1 MKKAI
6 AYLLTA
12 LFCLSAAGCEG
23 KNKESVAS
31 VAEDGIITLYDFES
45 WEELSAFAFRYEFGR
60 ATINRDKA
68 YVKSGDASMKVEISA
83 KTQTPY
89 ILFYP
94 GFEPVEKSDFTDV
107 DRITL
112 DVYNPEDREI
122 SVWLSLD
129 TRSAYGFEM
138 NTTGKE
144 FVLRKNSW
152 NKVVYQI
159 NRESLTKAFSLEE
172 VMHIALRLDTTE
184 DAYTLYFDNM
194 QIRTGE
200 KQKEYKSQRKTDEL
214 LFFEDDRDIDF
225 FNCSTYYFVK
235 YLYPLLD
242 VNLDPNYCTEGRK
255 SMRVRIPI
263 SDLAVFPMVELQVDA
278 IDSAA
283 FKDAKAI
290 SLDIYNANAKRLP
303 VDIHMRDFY
312 RTSGGSPKADLKR
325 QVWLNADE
333 WTTVIFTRE
342 ELAAA
347 TVDIEGLK
355 NIGFE
360 FIDQNDKGFGK
371 YIRFYMDNFKIIK

>member
-263 SDLAVFPMVELQVDA
+263 SDLTVFPMVELQVDA

-312 RTSGGSPKADLKR
+312 STSGGSPKADIKR
-325 QVWLNADE
+325 QVWLNAYE